1 MLVHKDRFFHLEKEF
16 VHAKLDTN
24 LINKQTNVSVLLLL
38 NHATKL
44 EPVSACVPKINQDGI
59 QLINYVK
66 LVLLISLLWT
76 ELQVHVS
83 PVHRQRQTGTNLLT
97 NVSHVLKILISNQMY
112 QNVFHVK
119 MTKNTINQQENV
131 FLFAN
136 RIKFIANKKEN
147 VILFKS

>member
-1 MLVHKDRFFHLEKEF
+1 MNGFIRIILKRQTGFMAMLLNNSTDLLSLHKLPSSTWLHVLYRLHLPTKLTIHALLVHKGQFFHLEKEF

-44 EPVSACVPKINQDGI
+44 EHVSVCVPKINLDGI
-59 QLINYVK
+59 QLINYAK

-83 PVHRQRQTGTNLLT
+83 PVH
-97 NVSHVLKILISNQMY
+97 
-112 QNVFHVK
+112 
-119 MTKNTINQQENV
+119 
-131 FLFAN
+131 
-136 RIKFIANKKEN
+136 
-147 VILFKS
+147 